1 MYYYNRKHELI
12 NCPQYL
18 VPYFVNFNSVAIF
31 FMYLLLIQ
39 FLLFPSV
46 VKCLNILNYFFQM
59 VSTVTIPGSERQFTF
74 KGLLQRQHYEF
85 WLVAHTI
92 IGEGAR
98 SKVTSSSPMDEGF
111 SLKTCSVESSDQVFY
126 LFSPCKDYQLFLRHL
141 LSTKPEHI
149 PALSH
154 GGKSSSATILGSQQ
168 QAGHQRGPVPGPQRW
183 HPGREGHPREYE

>member
-1 MYYYNRKHELI
+1 
-12 NCPQYL
+12 
-18 VPYFVNFNSVAIF
+18 
-31 FMYLLLIQ
+31 
-39 FLLFPSV
+39 
-46 VKCLNILNYFFQM
+46 M

-111 SLKTCSVESSDQVFY
+111 SLKTCSEESSDQVFY

-154 GGKSSSATILGSQQ
+154 GGKSSSTPILGSQQ

-183 HPGREGHPREYE
+183 HPGREGHPREYEWSCVPSWELVRQGPDQLLYYCGKVSNCSNNKCEQDHNIFYHSHMESSLQWWSSSSR

>member
-1 MYYYNRKHELI
+1 
-12 NCPQYL
+12 
-18 VPYFVNFNSVAIF
+18 
-31 FMYLLLIQ
+31 
-39 FLLFPSV
+39 
-46 VKCLNILNYFFQM
+46 M

-111 SLKTCSVESSDQVFY
+111 SNSPGPVDSSDQVFY

-154 GGKSSSATILGSQQ
+154 CRKSSSTTILGPQQ
-168 QAGHQRGPVPGPQRW
+168 QARHQRGPLPGAQRR
-183 HPGREGHPREYE
+183 HPGREGYQREYG